1 MAAEGHTVLLLGP
14 CGSVPALQFVLV
26 VCLLVAG
33 SPGIS
38 HLGSL
43 CWDLINVVMCSVLC
57 E

>member
-26 VCLLVAG
+26 VCLSVAG